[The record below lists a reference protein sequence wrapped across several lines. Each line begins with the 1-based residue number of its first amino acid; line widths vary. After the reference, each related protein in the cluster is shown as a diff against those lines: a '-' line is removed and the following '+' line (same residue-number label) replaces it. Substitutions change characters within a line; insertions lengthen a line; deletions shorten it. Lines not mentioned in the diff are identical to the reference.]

1 MTKPR
6 EKTREEVTA
15 GIEGGEKS
23 AHLPNRR
30 ERHNIRGDFLCPFAR
45 EGPFPYLPIRFSGGS
60 SPMRTLENLK
70 WKLCIPWRV

>member
-15 GIEGGEKS
+15 GIEDGEKS

-30 ERHNIRGDFLCPFAR
+30 ERRIVRGDFFLPVCL
-45 EGPFPYLPIRFSGGS
+45 EEPFPYLPIRFSGGS